1 MRRLGIRNVRPLLGG
16 YHAWKE
22 LGYPLEEVPP
32 PVEAAGT
39 EGTLAGGVA

>member
-1 MRRLGIRNVRPLLGG
+1 LGIRNVRPLLGG

-32 PVEAAGT
+32 PAEAAGA
-39 EGTLAGGVA
+39 GSTLATGDLA